1 MRWAYIMDEKE
12 KTFISE
18 NNCHFLESEI
28 TEVNTR
34 TKEQEISGGDGV
46 LVGANTFGS
55 FELTLKFYYDG
66 IDNSDL
72 ILFTEKIKGI
82 IHTRNAM
89 YVVHSEM
96 PGRKYAFNSAKIEWE
111 KITNSDITFSIIF
124 NCFKGYSE
132 SLKETDQ
139 FSLSSG
145 EWQFED
151 GVLSDSNIKYK
162 HNSTNFKIYNGSSD
176 AINPL
181 LRHKFRLLINIDAP
195 KGFKIKNKTTS
206 KTLSDGT
213 ETDVFEYK
221 KAIKRNQQLVIN
233 GVHPFINNKR
243 VGIDTNWQWL
253 TLDKGYNEIEIT
265 GENISNVSTQW
276 IFPFI
281 YR

>member
-1 MRWAYIMDEKE
+1 MRWAYIIDESE

-28 TEVNTR
+28 TEVDTK
-34 TKEQEISGGDGV
+34 TKEQEIAGADGV

-82 IHTRNAM
+82 IHTRNAK

-111 KITNSDITFSIIF
+111 KITNSDITFSIVF

-132 SLKETDQ
+132 SLKDTSQ

-145 EWQFED
+145 DWQFEAVARAD
-151 GVLSDSNIKYK
+151 DSIKYT
-162 HNSTNFKIYNGSSD
+162 HTSDYFDIYNGSSD
-176 AINPL
+176 TIDPL
-181 LRHKFRLLINIDAP
+181 LRHKLQIQIKADAP
-195 KGFKIKNKTTS
+195 NGITIRNLTTEDKFVYNKPLTPS
-206 KTLSDGT
+206 KTLT
-213 ETDVFEYK
+213 
-221 KAIKRNQQLVIN
+221 IQ
-233 GVHPFINNKR
+233 GVHPLLDGNR
-243 VGIDTNWQWL
+243 VGIDTNWQWI
-253 TLDKGYNEIEIT
+253 TLAPGYNTIKIEDDSI
-265 GENISNVSTQW
+265 ISVETKWSFN
-276 IFPFI
+276 FI